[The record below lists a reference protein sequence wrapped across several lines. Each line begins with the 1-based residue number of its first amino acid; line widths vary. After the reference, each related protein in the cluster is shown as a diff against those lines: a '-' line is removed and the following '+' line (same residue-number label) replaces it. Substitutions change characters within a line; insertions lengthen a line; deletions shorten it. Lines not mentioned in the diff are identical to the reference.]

1 MNKFYCCKGSVNYW
15 FHNLIGVYHF
25 WVISARNST
34 FFTRS
39 FLARMRA
46 RAGMRLPFQVF
57 FETCCPFSPTSKNC
71 QHHPLLGC
79 TMHNWNFPTFI
90 LLPST
95 WLMRWKLFQAL
106 SHFPIL
112 QTTENWVVVGNE
124 AIHWSA
130 SFSGS
135 SPAFQLNGQR
145 VREEPRRKAIINTD
159 NTELSLKFMKVKP
172 TTFEP
177 SVVELYDVNY
187 IIRWFT

>member
-95 WLMRWKLFQAL
+95 WLMRWNYSRPSPTFPYCKLQKTGWWLGMRLYTDQLHSQAPHQL
-106 SHFPIL
+106 FSWMAKESGRSL
-112 QTTENWVVVGNE
+112 GERQLLTQTT
-124 AIHWSA
+124 
-130 SFSGS
+130 
-135 SPAFQLNGQR
+135 
-145 VREEPRRKAIINTD
+145 
-159 NTELSLKFMKVKP
+159 LSCH
-172 TTFEP
+172 
-177 SVVELYDVNY
+177 
-187 IIRWFT
+187 

>member
-1 MNKFYCCKGSVNYW
+1 MTY
-15 FHNLIGVYHF
+15 
-25 WVISARNST
+25 A
-34 FFTRS
+34 
-39 FLARMRA
+39 M
-46 RAGMRLPFQVF
+46 
-57 FETCCPFSPTSKNC
+57 
-71 QHHPLLGC
+71 
-79 TMHNWNFPTFI
+79 
-90 LLPST
+90 
-95 WLMRWKLFQAL
+95 KLFQAL

-124 AIHWSA
+124 AIHRSA

-187 IIRWFT
+187 IISWFT

>member
-1 MNKFYCCKGSVNYW
+1 MTYAMK
-15 FHNLIGVYHF
+15 
-25 WVISARNST
+25 
-34 FFTRS
+34 
-39 FLARMRA
+39 
-46 RAGMRLPFQVF
+46 
-57 FETCCPFSPTSKNC
+57 
-71 QHHPLLGC
+71 LL
-79 TMHNWNFPTFI
+79 
-90 LLPST
+90 
-95 WLMRWKLFQAL
+95 QAL

-124 AIHWSA
+124 AIHQSA

-145 VREEPRRKAIINTD
+145 VREEPRRKAINTD